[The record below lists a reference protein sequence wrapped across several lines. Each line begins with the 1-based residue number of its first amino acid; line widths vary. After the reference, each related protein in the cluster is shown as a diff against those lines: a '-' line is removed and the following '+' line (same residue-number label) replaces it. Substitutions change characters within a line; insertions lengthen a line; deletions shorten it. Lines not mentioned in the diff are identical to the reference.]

1 MTTTREPN
9 RSAAAR
15 ARPANGVRNAV
26 RNTARNAAAEVAAPP
41 AGRAPA
47 ERRLFG
53 TDGVRGVAN
62 VHPMTAE
69 IALGLGR
76 ALAWLVRSGPHRHRI
91 VIGKDTRVSGYMLET
106 AIASGI
112 CSMGVDVM
120 LTGPLPTP
128 GIAFVTQ
135 SMRADAGVVIS
146 ASHNPYQD
154 NGIKFFNRDG
164 FKLPDEM
171 ELEIER
177 LVLDGEGSGHAD
189 FHALRPTATRI
200 GKAKR
205 IDDAIGRYAQFLKS
219 IFPKDLTL
227 DGLVVVVDCAHGAAY
242 HVAPAVFEEL
252 GAKVIA
258 LNVKPDGQN
267 INDGCGAVHPEAMA
281 RAILKHKAHLGLALD
296 GDADRVILADETGR
310 IVDGDAVM
318 ALVGRELIRQKTLA
332 KKTVVATVMSNL
344 GLERSLAQVGGRVVR
359 TAVGDRYVVEEMRKS
374 GYNFGGEQSGHLVF
388 LDHVT
393 TGDGAAAGLNVLAI
407 MQREGK
413 PLSAL
418 ARCFEAFPQALVN
431 VAVKAKRPLA
441 ELPAV
446 TKAIAAA
453 EKALGA
459 EGRVLVRFSG
469 TENKARVLVEGPD
482 AKQARALADGIAG
495 ELTKALG

>member
-1 MTTTREPN
+1 MTIREASRPRTQRN
-9 RSAAAR
+9 GAVRPRASREASRNGARRSAAPVA
-15 ARPANGVRNAV
+15 
-26 RNTARNAAAEVAAPP
+26 VAAPST
-41 AGRAPA
+41 

-69 IALGLGR
+69 MALGLGR
-76 ALAWLVRSGPHRHRI
+76 ALAYLVRSGPHRHRI

-128 GIAFVTQ
+128 GIAFITQ

-154 NGIKFFNRDG
+154 NGIKFFSRDG

-171 ELEIER
+171 ELRLER
-177 LVLDGEGSGHAD
+177 LVLGGAEDVGAED
-189 FHALRPTATRI
+189 FRALRPTATRI

-227 DGLVVVVDCAHGAAY
+227 DGLTVVVDCAHGAAY

-258 LNVKPDGQN
+258 LAVKPDGTN
-267 INDGCGAVHPEAMA
+267 INDGCGAVHPETMA
-281 RAILKHKAHLGLALD
+281 KAIQKHGADLGLALD

-310 IVDGDAVM
+310 IVDGDAIM
-318 ALVGRELIRQKTLA
+318 ALVARNLIRQKTLA
-332 KKTVVATVMSNL
+332 KRTVVATVMSNL
-344 GLERSLAQVGGRVVR
+344 GLERSIADVGGKVVR
-359 TAVGDRYVVEEMRKS
+359 TAVGDRYVVEEMRRN
-374 GYNFGGEQSGHLVF
+374 GYNFGGEQSGHLIF

-393 TGDGAAAGLNVLAI
+393 TGDGVAAALNALAV
-407 MQREGK
+407 MRREEK
-413 PLSAL
+413 PLSEL
-418 ARCFEAFPQALVN
+418 ARCYEPFPQALVN
-431 VAVKAKRPLA
+431 VAVREKRPLSA
-441 ELPAV
+441 LPEV
-446 TKAIAAA
+446 TRAIAAA
-453 EKALGA
+453 EKTLGA

-469 TENKARVLVEGPD
+469 TENKVRVLVEGED
-482 AKQARALADGIAG
+482 AKRIRGLADGIAE
-495 ELTKALG
+495 ELRKAIG